1 MKSFIRTARLHARF
15 AAPLLGGRRLLLPLA
30 APIFLA
36 ALSACN
42 SNLELSSVGDTMA
55 YDKTLLEAKPGQSV
69 KLTFHNVAN
78 SPAMLHDW
86 VLVKPGTIEAVAN
99 AGIAAGPG
107 KDYIPDSPDILAHTR
122 LTKPGET
129 DSIEFKAPDTPGD
142 YPYIC
147 TYPGHFALMK
157 GILRVQ

>member
-1 MKSFIRTARLHARF
+1 MKTRDFVPALAF
-15 AAPLLGGRRLLLPLA
+15 AMA
-30 APIFLA
+30 A

-42 SNLELSSVGDTMA
+42 QSVELSSVGDTMA

-69 KLTFHNVAN
+69 SLTFHNVAT
-78 SPAMLHDW
+78 SPAMQHDW
-86 VLVKPGTIEAVAN
+86 VLVKPGKEEAVAT
-99 AGIAAGPG
+99 AAIAAGPG
-107 KDYIPDSPDILAHTR
+107 KDYMPDSPDILAHTK
-122 LTKPGET
+122 LTKPGES
-129 DSIEFKAPDTPGD
+129 DSITFKAPDVPGD